1 MRRHFAISRDDV
13 ALDKVILTAKL
24 HPLMSNAKWVKL
36 LATLVL
42 NWQLIQACKV
52 KLIWEDAS
60 VERWLLLEEETSY
73 QFDYYANAMEAMITG
88 TPRLGW
94 AAYKEIE
101 WLDFP
106 RLPNNKAVTQDIKAI
121 QQKIE
126 EIGHFQLDMSSD
138 NLRLYAYQ
146 RPQL

>member
-1 MRRHFAISRDDV
+1 MKRHFAARRDDD
-13 ALDKVILTAKL
+13 ALDRVILTAKL

-36 LATLVL
+36 ITTLVT
-42 NWQLIQACKV
+42 NWHLVQACQV
-52 KLIWEDAS
+52 KLIWEDID
-60 VERWLLLEEETSY
+60 VERWLLIDEDKSY
-73 QFDYYANAMEAMITG
+73 LFDYYPSAMEAMITG

-106 RLPNNKAVTQDIKAI
+106 RFPSNKAVTQDLHTI

-126 EIGHFQLDMSSD
+126 EVGHFQMDTSPD

-146 RPQL
+146 RP

>member
-1 MRRHFAISRDDV
+1 MKRHFEIKPSDK
-13 ALDKVILTAKL
+13 ALDKVILAAKL
-24 HPLMSNAKWVKL
+24 HPLLSNAKWVKL
-36 LATLVL
+36 ITALIA
-42 NWQLIQACKV
+42 NWQLIHECRV

-60 VERWLLLEEETSY
+60 VERWLRIEEEVSHE
-73 QFDYYANAMEAMITG
+73 FDYYANAMEAMIVG

-94 AAYKEIE
+94 ATYKEIE

-106 RLPNNKAVTQDIKAI
+106 RFSCRKASVQDLKAI

-126 EIGHFQLDMSSD
+126 EIGLFQFDASSD

-146 RPQL
+146 RL